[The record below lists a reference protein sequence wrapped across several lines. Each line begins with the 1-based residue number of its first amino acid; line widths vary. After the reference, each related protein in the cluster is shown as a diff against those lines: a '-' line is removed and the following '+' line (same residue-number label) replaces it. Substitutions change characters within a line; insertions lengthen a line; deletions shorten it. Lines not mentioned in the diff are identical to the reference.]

1 MSKKPAILVIDDE
14 KEVGTFFEFYFKEE
28 KEIPISVANNGNEA
42 RILFKQKSF
51 DLALVDLMLPDTDG
65 ISLLKEIKESNSGCE
80 VIIMTG
86 YSTVKSAVE
95 AIKFGALD
103 YIEKPFDEL
112 EELDRIIEQ
121 ALKQIYDRSYYIDR
135 EVEKLASDFG
145 IIMAK
150 DSPLQELIR
159 LGKKV
164 ATRKIS
170 VLIEGDTGTGKE
182 VLARFIHANSARAE
196 FPFIGVNCG
205 ALTETLLESELF
217 GHEKGA
223 FTGAQASRHGIF
235 EVAHKGT
242 LFLDEIGEA
251 SPAIQVKLLRVLES
265 GEFFRVGGE
274 KPVKTDVR
282 IIAATNKNLH
292 QAVTENLFR
301 EDLFYRLNVVSLYIP
316 PLCERPMDILPLIK
330 YLIKKNLPEEEKS
343 LTIEYDF
350 RALKLLKNYH
360 WPGNIRELSNVV
372 ARSIALRTGDVMG
385 PECLPGHINLQNR
398 DELLEP
404 QQDQDLKIEELVTLY
419 SKELLKKLLIK
430 ESIDLTEL
438 SEVLK
443 RASGKILKEII
454 EKTLEKTNGNRA
466 EAAKMLNLTPRTMRY
481 LQNEKVK

>member
-1 MSKKPAILVIDDE
+1 MIKKPAIIVIDDE
-14 KEVGTFFEFYFKEE
+14 LEVGTFFEFYFKEE
-28 KEIPISVANNGNEA
+28 KEIPISVANNGNRA
-42 RILFKQKSF
+42 RKLFQQKQF
-51 DLALVDLMLPDTDG
+51 DLALVDLKLPDTDG
-65 ISLLKEIKESNSGCE
+65 ISLLKEIKESTPGCE

-95 AIKFGALD
+95 AIKYGALD

-112 EELDRIIEQ
+112 EELDQIIEQ
-121 ALKQIYDRSYYIDR
+121 ALKQIYNKSYCLDK
-135 EVEKLASDFG
+135 EVEKLASGFG

-150 DSPLQELIR
+150 DSPLKELLR

-196 FPFIGVNCG
+196 YPFIGVNCG

-223 FTGAQASRHGIF
+223 FTGAQAVRKGIF

-251 SPAIQVKLLRVLES
+251 SPSIQVKLLRALES

-274 KPVKTDVR
+274 KPVNTDVR
-282 IIAATNKNLH
+282 VIAATNRNLH
-292 QAVTENLFR
+292 QAVADNLFR

-330 YLIKKNLPEEEKS
+330 NLIKQNLPEEEKH
-343 LTIEYDF
+343 LPVEYNS
-350 RALKLLKNYH
+350 RAIKLLQNYH
-360 WPGNIRELSNVV
+360 WPGNIRELSNAVS
-372 ARSIALRTGDVMG
+372 RSIALRTGDVMG
-385 PECLPGHINLQNR
+385 PECLPRHITLQSR
-398 DELLEP
+398 DDLLEP
-404 QQDQDLKIEELVTLY
+404 QQEQDLKIDELVPLY
-419 SKELLKKLLIK
+419 TKKLLKKLLIK

-443 RASGKILKEII
+443 RASGKLLKEII
-454 EKTLEKTNGNRA
+454 ENTLKKTNGNRA

-481 LQNEKVK
+481 LQNEKVR